1 MKVLVVEP
9 RKQPQMQK
17 IDNKIT
23 AMQMVVDGYIN
34 AISPWWNEVALV
46 CNNTGKVMGLPRNR
60 PLFDDRGI
68 LMDFIA
74 GTFFICGAPL
84 DNGGF
89 TDLPEALIEH
99 YTRIFQL

>member
-1 MKVLVVEP
+1 
-9 RKQPQMQK
+9 
-17 IDNKIT
+17 
-23 AMQMVVDGYIN
+23 
-34 AISPWWNEVALV
+34 
-46 CNNTGKVMGLPRNR
+46 MGLPKNR

-99 YTRIFQL
+99 YTKIFQL